1 MDTTSSSST
10 LTSTL
15 IFVRACV
22 RDLNPAALTEEH
34 IALLHQIAS
43 FACANA
49 QEARILEDVALAQC
63 DEHEAL
69 MADRLVVESDA
80 LDHSV
85 GQ

>member
-22 RDLNPAALTEEH
+22 RDLNPATLTEEH

-49 QEARILEDVALAQC
+49 QEARILEGVALA
-63 DEHEAL
+63 
-69 MADRLVVESDA
+69 ADRLMAESDA
-80 LDHSV
+80 LDAQIAHLV
-85 GQ
+85 

>member
-22 RDLNPAALTEEH
+22 RDLNPATLTEEH

-49 QEARILEDVALAQC
+49 QEARILEDVVLAQC

-69 MADRLVVESDA
+69 MADRLMVESDA
-80 LDHSV
+80 LDHHIA
-85 GQ
+85 